1 MQEVVLPLCAA
12 AGVAAAL
19 VLGRIRGG
27 ATPKPRTESDHLES
41 ERSILLKSI
50 SKLEKDSGYTA
61 ERDALLPAYKN
72 RLAEIKAAL
81 AGKAHQ
87 GTAVPT
93 KKEGSS
99 GLPGT
104 ASGAAV
110 GIADTAGSV
119 AASQEGGAEPGTTS
133 VPESAAKPTAE
144 YPKTGGLVPDGRSDA
159 PAVTSQDAEPHPAL
173 PKTGIDEG
181 EEPRVGLG
189 TDGGDGPDSDED
201 DLEKIKGD
209 IARAISKLE
218 RAEAE

>member
-41 ERSILLKSI
+41 ERNILLKSI
-50 SKLEKDSGYTA
+50 SKLEKDSGYAA

-87 GTAVPT
+87 GTAVPA
-93 KKEGSS
+93 KKEGGGGLS
-99 GLPGT
+99 GA

-110 GIADTAGSV
+110 GVADTAGSV
-119 AASQEGGAEPGTTS
+119 AASQEGDAESGITS
-133 VPESAAKPTAE
+133 VPESAAKPATE
-144 YPKTGGLVPDGRSDA
+144 YPKTDGLVPDGRSDA
-159 PAVTSQDAEPHPAL
+159 PAVTSQDAEPHPAP
-173 PKTGIDEG
+173 PKTGVDEG
-181 EEPRVGLG
+181 EEPRVGPG
-189 TDGGDGPDSDED
+189 TDDGDGSDED

-218 RAEAE
+218 RAETE